1 MAKKKVTPEQI
12 EVAERQLKELQRQ
25 VEYDTKDYTL
35 ELLLDKFEK
44 DEFFIPNYQRQFV
57 WKENNRS
64 LFIESVLL
72 GLPIP
77 FMFFADCEDG
87 RLEVIDGAQRIQ
99 TIREFVKNKMKLGK
113 LTKLTELDGFG
124 FEDLS
129 TATRRKLLNRTFRVV
144 VLDEKNHNGYSTR
157 FV

>member
-113 LTKLTELDGFG
+113 LTKLTELDG
-124 FEDLS
+124 DICS
-129 TATRRKLLNRTFRVV
+129 K
-144 VLDEKNHNGYSTR
+144 
-157 FV
+157 